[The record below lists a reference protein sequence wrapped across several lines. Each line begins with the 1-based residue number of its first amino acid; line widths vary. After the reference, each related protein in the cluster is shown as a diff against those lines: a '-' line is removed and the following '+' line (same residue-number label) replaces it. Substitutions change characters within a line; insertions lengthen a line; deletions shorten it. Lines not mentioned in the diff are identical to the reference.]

1 MRAPRAAIAEF
12 DRLRGAGD
20 PFPDAAID
28 KEIRG
33 IDVGGDPGLSAMQN
47 VALGVFRDDDDAE
60 HPPLIERPSRLGE
73 IGRRLGDRRAP
84 RPLRAPE

>member
-1 MRAPRAAIAEF
+1 MRGAAVDARAAGRYRRV

-20 PFPDAAID
+20 PFPDAAVD

-33 IDVGGDPGLSAMQN
+33 IDIGGDSGLSAMQN
-47 VALGVFRDDDDAE
+47 VALGAFRDDDDAE

-73 IGRRLGDRRAP
+73 IGRRLGD
-84 RPLRAPE
+84 L